1 MDMNA
6 AMGYDRAITVFS
18 PDGRL
23 YQVEYAR
30 EAVKKGSTVIG
41 IKCPEMVMLMA
52 DKRVSTKLID
62 PDSIEKIYVIDDHIG
77 AAASGIL
84 ADARMLVDRARV
96 EAQINVL
103 RFDEPMSV
111 EAITK
116 RICDVKQSMTQ
127 FGGSRPLGIS
137 MIIAGGDTEGLH
149 LYETDPSG
157 SFIGVKATAI
167 GEGRTEVFSILDEK
181 YTDDL
186 DSNDMAALALDTMR
200 SVKKDEDLSVQQLTV
215 ATVKRDDNV
224 FHVLESKEKDALF
237 R

>member
-52 DKRVSTKLID
+52 DKRIGTKLIE
-62 PDSIEKIYVIDDHIG
+62 PESIEKVYVIDEHVG

-84 ADARMLVDRARV
+84 ADARMLMDRARID
-96 EAQINVL
+96 AQINVL
-103 RFDEPMSV
+103 RYDEPMSV
-111 EAITK
+111 EALTK
-116 RICDVKQSMTQ
+116 RICDIKQSLTQ

-137 MIIAGGDTEGLH
+137 LIIAGGDSEGLH

-167 GEGRTEVFSILDEK
+167 GEGRTEVFSIMDEK
-181 YTDDL
+181 YKDDMGH
-186 DSNDMAALALDTMR
+186 SEMAALALDAMR
-200 SVKKDEDLSVQQLTV
+200 SVKKDEEISVENLTV
-215 ATVKRDDNV
+215 ATVKREDSI
-224 FHVLESKEKDALF
+224 FKVLDIKEKKSLF
-237 R
+237 G